1 MLRVLQVIYSFHI
14 HTNFT
19 AKYAIK
25 IPYIPMSDNSYIRCF
40 TEPSNVS
47 LRQYI
52 KQKKVKMSS
61 NNISSENKA
70 YLFNCQL
77 PIHYFDVFYK
87 LLIIQGFLFQL
98 ILTRAAANTYAIK
111 GGFYFRVHGYIFKPE

>member
-1 MLRVLQVIYSFHI
+1 MTSLDDDVRGYQNNELCSHIMQSSCDFWVRLDFLSQGKISDILIGCARTYVLQVIYSFHF

-25 IPYIPMSDNSYIRCF
+25 IPYIPMSESSYIRCF

-61 NNISSENKA
+61 NNISSEK
-70 YLFNCQL
+70 
-77 PIHYFDVFYK
+77 
-87 LLIIQGFLFQL
+87 
-98 ILTRAAANTYAIK
+98 
-111 GGFYFRVHGYIFKPE
+111 